1 MKRSLAFTLLLLSS
15 FVPAARAC
23 WYYPTGDDIRF
34 CFFKDY
40 LGRYPGYG
48 MFNYTASYFSYDP
61 PIDYRQDTATDP
73 NIALWRSY
81 CNNKV
86 SAESVEDAV
95 YSELLLSRHSDNAM
109 IQYLHSINDFEA
121 LEYLKFAKEIENLNE
136 YYENPW
142 ERDDDIVAPKRKSRI
157 DIAIDKAGAAKNAL
171 IRSRYYFLAIR
182 LAFYNKDYETARK
195 VYDNHFA
202 KKQPE
207 NIIDYWSLY
216 FRAAAE
222 KDPALQSYYAAL
234 AFAKAPDKRFVASYY
249 FHNEIPLAEVL
260 KHAKNR
266 KEAAEIYE
274 MAGMR
279 KTDYSLKLL
288 EGIYKNDRSSEA
300 LGFLL
305 VREMNKLEDWMYTPY
320 YSYFSPSMAEDS
332 WEPEKNTTPL
342 LLQRIAD
349 DRQYAAKLLQF
360 VNSVNL
366 NKVHDAEVFRS
377 AKAYLLFMVKDYE
390 GCLSYIHSLNKITA
404 KDAQHQLALIKALCL
419 TANQP
424 KGSAVI
430 PEAVKQLLMS
440 EKELHNEKFVFAIG
454 RELEYLG
461 NTTDAALIYSQLE
474 NMEWKSKDQRT
485 PYYNDYYSYWFEY
498 LDGTYSTTAV
508 KSLISDINNNRKK
521 DAFSTWLYGKAT
533 DVNQLNDLLGTKY
546 LRLNRLYDALAAF
559 NKMAPG
565 SRTSGYLDDNP
576 FYEFKYTA
584 DFVERRDSIQLTKAD
599 ITRHLIKYIEKG
611 ADPAEKDRDYYN
623 FLAANCYYN
632 MTQNG
637 NTWYMRRYTWSS
649 VELTSSLP
657 DEDDFHNENLAK
669 VYYMKAFRTAKTRK
683 FRALCLRLA
692 ANCERTRLLN
702 EYYGKESEDRQGTE
716 LQVIYSNVY
725 YKKLAKTYPDY
736 DLDASSCYNYKEFF
750 KARR

>member
-15 FVPAARAC
+15 VVQTARAC
-23 WYYPTGDDIRF
+23 WYYPTGDDIRY

-48 MFNYTASYFSYDP
+48 MFNYTASYFLYDP
-61 PIDYRQDTATDP
+61 PIDYRQDRDTDP

-86 SAESVEDAV
+86 SAQSVEDAV
-95 YSELLLSRHSDNAM
+95 YGNAIFDNEM
-109 IQYLHSINDFEA
+109 LDHLNKINDKEA
-121 LEYLKFAKEIENLNE
+121 LEYLRFAKEIESMNE
-136 YYENPW
+136 YYEDPW
-142 ERDDDIVAPKRKSRI
+142 ERDADIVAPKRKSRI
-157 DIAIDKAGAAKNAL
+157 DIAIDKARSAKNAL

-182 LAFYNKDYETARK
+182 MAFYNKDYAKLRSI
-195 VYDNHFA
+195 YDGYFA
-202 KKQPE
+202 KKQPG

-234 AFAKAPDKRFVASYY
+234 AFAQAPDKRFVASYY
-249 FHNEIPLAEVL
+249 FHNELPLAEVL
-260 KHAKNR
+260 KHAKNK

-279 KTDYSLKLL
+279 KTDRSLKLL
-288 EGIYKNDRSSEA
+288 EGIYKNDTSSEA

-305 VREMNKLEDWMYTPY
+305 VREMNKLEDWIYTPY
-320 YSYFSPSMAEDS
+320 YSYFSPSLSEDP
-332 WEPEKNTTPL
+332 WQPEKNTTPL

-349 DRQYAAKLLQF
+349 DRQYAAKLLRF
-360 VNSVNL
+360 VNSVDL

-377 AKAYLLFMVKDYE
+377 AKAYLLFMVNDHN
-390 GCLSYIHSLNKITA
+390 GCLSYINSLKHDLP
-404 KDAQHQLALIKALCL
+404 KDTEHQLALIKALCL

-430 PEAVKQLLMS
+430 PGLVKALLMS
-440 EKELHNEKFVFAIG
+440 ELENHNEKFVFAIG

-461 NTTDAALIYSQLE
+461 NTTDAALIYSHL
-474 NMEWKSKDQRT
+474 NDTEWKAKDQRT
-485 PYYNDYYSYWFEY
+485 PYYNDYYRYWFEY
-498 LDGTYSTTAV
+498 IDGTYSTTAV
-508 KSLISDINNNRKK
+508 KNLISDINNNRKK
-521 DAFSTWLYGKAT
+521 DAFSSWLYAKAT
-533 DVNQLNDLLGTKY
+533 DVNELNDLLGTKY
-546 LRLNRLYDALAAF
+546 LRLNRLHEALAAF
-559 NKMAPG
+559 NKMAPD
-565 SRTSGYLDDNP
+565 SRSTGYLDDNP
-576 FYEFKYTA
+576 FYEFKYTP

-599 ITRHLIKYIEKG
+599 ITKHLIKYIAKG

-649 VELTSSLP
+649 VKLTSSLP
-657 DEDDFHNENLAK
+657 DEDDFHNCDQAK
-669 VYYMKAFRTAKTRK
+669 QYFLEAYKYAKTRK

-692 ANCERTRLLN
+692 AKCEHKKV
-702 EYYGKESEDRQGTE
+702 EYWHVTTKDDYNTSSYDYALAHNKYRDKFRKLYPSYYSDLYESGC
-716 LQVIYSNVY
+716 
-725 YKKLAKTYPDY
+725 
-736 DLDASSCYNYKEFF
+736 ASYFRYFE
-750 KARR
+750 ARR

>member
-15 FVPAARAC
+15 VVQTARAC

-34 CFFKDY
+34 CFFNDY
-40 LGRYPGYG
+40 LERYKGYG
-48 MFNYTASYFSYDP
+48 MFNYTTSYFSDNP
-61 PIDYRQDTATDP
+61 PTDYTIAAEP

-86 SAESVEDAV
+86 SAKDVNEAV
-95 YSELLLSRHSDNAM
+95 YGGAIFDNAM
-109 IQYLHSINDFEA
+109 IDYLKKANDTEA
-121 LEYLKFAKEIENLNE
+121 LDYLKFAQQIGSLNE

-142 ERDDDIVAPKRKSRI
+142 EREDDIVSPKRKSRI
-157 DIAIDKAGAAKNAL
+157 TLAIERAEAAKKPL
-171 IRSRYYFLAIR
+171 IKSRYYFLAIR
-182 LAFYNKDYETARK
+182 LAFYNKDYETVRK

-202 KKQPE
+202 QKQPE

-249 FHNEIPLAEVL
+249 FHNELPMAEVL
-260 KHAKNR
+260 KHAKNEN
-266 KEAAEIYE
+266 EAAEIYE

-279 KTDYSLKLL
+279 KTDYSVKLL
-288 EGIYKNDRSSEA
+288 EGIYKNDKSSEA

-305 VREMNKLEDWMYTPY
+305 VREINKLEDWIYTPY
-320 YSYFSPSMAEDS
+320 YSYFSPSMSEDY

-366 NKVHDAEVFRS
+366 SKVHDAEVFRS
-377 AKAYLLFMVKDYE
+377 AKAYLLFMVKDYN
-390 GCLSYIHSLNKITA
+390 GCLSYIHSLKRNLP
-404 KDAQHQLALIKALCL
+404 KDSQHQLALIKALCL

-430 PEAVKQLLMS
+430 PESVKALLMS
-440 EKELHNEKFVFAIG
+440 EKEGHNEKFVFAIG

-461 NTTDAALIYSQLE
+461 NTTDAALIYSHLE

-498 LDGTYSTTAV
+498 LDGTYSTTAI
-508 KSLISDINNNRKK
+508 KNLISAINNNHKK
-521 DAFSTWLYGKAT
+521 DAFSNWLYAKAT

-546 LRLNRLYDALAAF
+546 LRLNRLHEALATF
-559 NKMAPG
+559 NKMAPD
-565 SRTSGYLDDNP
+565 SRTSGYIDDNP
-576 FYEFKYTA
+576 FYEFKYTP

-599 ITRHLIKYIEKG
+599 ITKHLIKYIAKG
-611 ADPAEKDRDYYN
+611 ANPAEKDRDYYN
-623 FLAANCYYN
+623 FLVANCYYN

-637 NTWYMRRYTWSS
+637 NTWYMRRYEWSS
-649 VELTSSLP
+649 TELTSTLP

-702 EYYGKESEDRQGTE
+702 EYYGKESEDRQGTVLE
-716 LQVIYSNVY
+716 VIYSNAY
-725 YKKLAKTYPDY
+725 YKKLVKTYPNY
-736 DLDASSCYNYKEFF
+736 SSDLDASSCYNYKEFF

>member
-15 FVPAARAC
+15 IVQTARAC

-34 CFFKDY
+34 CFFNDY
-40 LGRYPGYG
+40 LSRYQGYG

-61 PIDYRQDTATDP
+61 PIDYRQDMDTNP
-73 NIALWRSY
+73 NIALWRNY

-95 YSELLLSRHSDNAM
+95 YNRAAFDNEM
-109 IQYLHSINDFEA
+109 LDYLKKRNDTEA
-121 LEYLKFAKEIENLNE
+121 LDYLRFAIAIENMNE

-142 ERDDDIVAPKRKSRI
+142 ERDSDIVAPKRKSRI
-157 DIAIDKAGAAKNAL
+157 AIAVERAGAAKNPL
-171 IRSRYYFLAIR
+171 IKSRYYFLAIR

-195 VYDNHFA
+195 VYDDHFA
-202 KKQPE
+202 KKKPE

-249 FHNEIPLAEVL
+249 FHNEIPLNDIL
-260 KHAKNR
+260 KHAKNK

-274 MAGMR
+274 LAGMR
-279 KTDYSLKLL
+279 KTDYSLRLL

-305 VREMNKLEDWMYTPY
+305 VREMNKLEDWIYTPY
-320 YSYFSPSMAEDS
+320 YSYFSPSLSEDS
-332 WEPEKNTTPL
+332 WDPEKNTTPL

-366 NKVHDAEVFRS
+366 SKVHDAEVFRS

-390 GCLSYIHSLNKITA
+390 GCLSYINSLKRDLP
-404 KDAQHQLALIKALCL
+404 KDSQHQLALVKALCL
-419 TANQP
+419 TANQLR
-424 KGSAVI
+424 GSAVI

-440 EKELHNEKFVFAIG
+440 EKEGHNEKFVFAIG

-498 LDGTYSTTAV
+498 LDGAYSTTAV
-508 KSLISDINNNRKK
+508 KSLISAINNNHEK
-521 DAFSTWLYGKAT
+521 DAFSKWLYAKAT

-546 LRLNRLYDALAAF
+546 LRLNRLHEAQAAF
-559 NKMAPG
+559 NKMAPD

-576 FYEFKYTA
+576 FYEFKYTP

-599 ITRHLIKYIEKG
+599 ITTHLIKCIAKG

-623 FLAANCYYN
+623 FLAGTCYYN

-637 NTWYMRRYTWSS
+637 NSWYMRRYEWSS

-657 DEDDFHNENLAK
+657 DEADFHNCDYAK
-669 VYYMKAFRTAKTRK
+669 QYFLKAYKYAKTRK

-692 ANCERTRLLN
+692 AKCEHKKVEYWHETTKDDYNTSSYDYALAHNRYKDKFKRLYPS
-702 EYYGKESEDRQGTE
+702 YYSDLYESGC
-716 LQVIYSNVY
+716 
-725 YKKLAKTYPDY
+725 
-736 DLDASSCYNYKEFF
+736 ASYFRYFE
-750 KARR
+750 ARR